1 MKRILVF
8 VVSIM
13 LTSLAY
19 GQPYKYL
26 VLKGGGIRGIAYA
39 GALKVL
45 EEKKITDGI
54 EKVAG
59 TSVGAIT
66 GALFSIGY
74 TADQIEEIMYSQ
86 DIAAFNDGEGYFIG
100 GQRRLRKKY
109 GWYKGKK
116 LEQWIGSLIKAQT
129 GNENTTLMQL
139 HELTKRD
146 SRYKDLYITATNL
159 TKQCLEIFSWE
170 QYPDM
175 PVKTAVRASA
185 AIPIYFAAVFIDS
198 TGRVI
203 EHPKRQG
210 NYNVYVDG
218 GLLDNYPIDVFKDG
232 ESRPSAVSHFTLG
245 LKLERPE
252 QITYGQNHDGL
263 APYPIHS
270 FGNYVGAL
278 YNVIIEQLNKGI
290 PPAEERNHTI
300 YISTSNLN
308 PRVRH
313 ITREQKE
320 LLFSNGTDGARKFF
334 SMQQ

>member
-116 LEQWIGSLIKAQT
+116 LEQWIGSLIKAHINFIQFLPFIYGCAFLKKHA
-129 GNENTTLMQL
+129 GNGSGYL
-139 HELTKRD
+139 R
-146 SRYKDLYITATNL
+146 
-159 TKQCLEIFSWE
+159 
-170 QYPDM
+170 
-175 PVKTAVRASA
+175 
-185 AIPIYFAAVFIDS
+185 
-198 TGRVI
+198 
-203 EHPKRQG
+203 
-210 NYNVYVDG
+210 
-218 GLLDNYPIDVFKDG
+218 
-232 ESRPSAVSHFTLG
+232 
-245 LKLERPE
+245 
-252 QITYGQNHDGL
+252 
-263 APYPIHS
+263 
-270 FGNYVGAL
+270 
-278 YNVIIEQLNKGI
+278 
-290 PPAEERNHTI
+290 
-300 YISTSNLN
+300 
-308 PRVRH
+308 
-313 ITREQKE
+313 
-320 LLFSNGTDGARKFF
+320 
-334 SMQQ
+334 